1 MGMVLGIT
9 QLDDRTIERLVADP
23 PLVWLVVAGDDR
35 EQYERAR
42 QEERR
47 LQKPGL
53 IARLFGAARPAPP
66 PPADA
71 PPFALGDGEGKEIDV
86 DKSWHGMHYLLTRS
100 AEAGTPPL
108 DFLLEGGRTVG
119 DEDVGYGPAWVFT
132 AAETRGIAAAVAAI
146 SDEELRARY
155 DPRAMDAA
163 DVYPSL
169 IWVRDGDEA
178 LDYVMEYIAIL
189 RGTLAE
195 AVEMNR
201 GLMLTLT

>member
-42 QEERR
+42 QDERK
-47 LQKPGL
+47 LQQPGF
-53 IARLFGAARPAPP
+53 IARLFGAAPPP
-66 PPADA
+66 PPAA

-86 DKSWHGMHYLLTRS
+86 DKSWHGMHYLLTGS
-100 AEAGTPPL
+100 AEGGTPPL
-108 DFLLEGGRTVG
+108 DFLLEGGRIVG
-119 DEDVGYGPAWVFT
+119 DEDVGYGPARVFT
-132 AAETRGIAAAVAAI
+132 AEESRGIAAAVAAI

-155 DPRAMDAA
+155 DPSAMDAA

-195 AVEMNR
+195 AVEMKR

>member
-1 MGMVLGIT
+1 MGMVLGLT

-47 LQKPGL
+47 LQKPGF
-53 IARLFGAARPAPP
+53 IARLFGAAPP
-66 PPADA
+66 PPQPDA
-71 PPFALGDGEGKEIDV
+71 SPFALGDGEGKAIDV

-100 AEAGTPPL
+100 GEAGSPPL
-108 DFLLEGGRTVG
+108 DFLLGGGRTVG

-132 AAETRGIAAAVAAI
+132 AAETRGIAAAVASV

-155 DPRAMDAA
+155 DPSAMDAA
-163 DVYPSL
+163 DVYPSR

-178 LDYVMEYIAIL
+178 LDYVMEYIAML

>member
-9 QLDDRTIERLVADP
+9 QLDDRTIERVVADP
-23 PLVWLVVAGDDR
+23 PLVWLVIAADDR
-35 EQYERAR
+35 ERYERAR
-42 QEERR
+42 QDERR
-47 LQKPGL
+47 LQRPGF
-53 IARLFGAARPAPP
+53 IARLFGAAPP
-66 PPADA
+66 PPPPDA
-71 PPFALGDGEGKEIDV
+71 PVFALGDGEGKEIDV

-100 AEAGTPPL
+100 AEGGTPPL

-132 AAETRGIAAAVAAI
+132 AAETRGIEAAVAAI
-146 SDEELRARY
+146 GDEELRARY

-163 DVYPSL
+163 DVYPSR

-189 RGTLAE
+189 RATLQE

-201 GLMLTLT
+201 GLMLTLS

>member
-47 LQKPGL
+47 LQKPGF
-53 IARLFGAARPAPP
+53 IARLFGAAPP
-66 PPADA
+66 PPQPDA
-71 PPFALGDGEGKEIDV
+71 SPFALGDGEGKAIDV

-100 AEAGTPPL
+100 GEAGSPPL
-108 DFLLEGGRTVG
+108 DFLLGGGRTVG

-132 AAETRGIAAAVAAI
+132 AAETRGIAAAVAAV

-155 DPRAMDAA
+155 DPSAMDAA
-163 DVYPSL
+163 DVYPSR

-178 LDYVMEYIAIL
+178 LDYVMEYITML

-195 AVEMNR
+195 AVEKNR

>member
-1 MGMVLGIT
+1 MVLGIT
-9 QLDDRTIERLVADP
+9 QLDDRTIERVVADP
-23 PLVWLVVAGDDR
+23 PLVWLVVAADDR
-35 EQYERAR
+35 ERYERAR
-42 QEERR
+42 QDERR
-47 LQKPGL
+47 LQRPGF
-53 IARLFGAARPAPP
+53 IARLFGAASPP
-66 PPADA
+66 PPPDA
-71 PPFALGDGEGKEIDV
+71 PVFALGDGEGKEIDV

-100 AEAGTPPL
+100 AEGGTPPL

-132 AAETRGIAAAVAAI
+132 AAETRGIAAAVAGI

-163 DVYPSL
+163 DVYPSR

-189 RGTLAE
+189 RATLQE

-201 GLMLTLT
+201 GLMLTLS

>member
-35 EQYERAR
+35 ERYERAR
-42 QEERR
+42 QDERR
-47 LQKPGL
+47 LRKPGF
-53 IARLFGAARPAPP
+53 IARLFGAAAPP
-66 PPADA
+66 PPPD
-71 PPFALGDGEGKEIDV
+71 PSPFALGDGEGKEIDV

-108 DFLLEGGRTVG
+108 DFLLEGARTVG
-119 DEDVGYGPAWVFT
+119 DEDLGYGPAWVFT
-132 AAETRGIAAAVAAI
+132 AAETRGIRAAVAAI
-146 SDEELRARY
+146 SDVELRARY
-155 DPRAMDAA
+155 DPKAMDAA
-163 DVYPSL
+163 DVYPSR

-178 LDYVMEYIAIL
+178 LDYVMEYVTML
-189 RGTLAE
+189 RGMLAE

>member
-42 QEERR
+42 QDERR
-47 LQKPGL
+47 LQQPGF
-53 IARLFGAARPAPP
+53 IARLFGAAPPP
-66 PPADA
+66 PPAA

-86 DKSWHGMHYLLTRS
+86 DKSWHGMHYLLTGS
-100 AEAGTPPL
+100 AEGGTPPL
-108 DFLLEGGRTVG
+108 DFLLEGGRIVG
-119 DEDVGYGPAWVFT
+119 DEDVGYGPARVFT
-132 AAETRGIAAAVAAI
+132 AEESRGIAAAVAAI

-155 DPRAMDAA
+155 DPSAMDAA

-195 AVEMNR
+195 AVEMKR

>member
-1 MGMVLGIT
+1 MVLGIT
-9 QLDDRTIERLVADP
+9 QLDDRTIERVVADP
-23 PLVWLVVAGDDR
+23 PLVWLVIAADDR
-35 EQYERAR
+35 ERYERAR
-42 QEERR
+42 QDERR
-47 LQKPGL
+47 LQRPGF
-53 IARLFGAARPAPP
+53 IARLFGAAPP
-66 PPADA
+66 PPPPDA
-71 PPFALGDGEGKEIDV
+71 PVFALGDGEGKEIDV

-100 AEAGTPPL
+100 AEGGTPPL

-132 AAETRGIAAAVAAI
+132 AAETRGIAAAVAGI

-163 DVYPSL
+163 DVYPSR

-189 RGTLAE
+189 RATLQE

-201 GLMLTLT
+201 GLMLTLS

>member
-47 LQKPGL
+47 LQKPGF
-53 IARLFGAARPAPP
+53 IARLFGAAPP
-66 PPADA
+66 PPQPDA
-71 PPFALGDGEGKEIDV
+71 SPFALGDGEGKEIDV

-100 AEAGTPPL
+100 GEAGSPPL
-108 DFLLEGGRTVG
+108 DFLLGGGRTVG

-132 AAETRGIAAAVAAI
+132 AAETRGIAAAVAAV

-155 DPRAMDAA
+155 DPSAMDAA
-163 DVYPSL
+163 DVYPSR

>member
-1 MGMVLGIT
+1 MGMVLGLT

-47 LQKPGL
+47 LRKPGF
-53 IARLFGAARPAPP
+53 IARLFGAAPP
-66 PPADA
+66 PPQPDA
-71 PPFALGDGEGKEIDV
+71 SPFALGDGEGKEIDV

-100 AEAGTPPL
+100 GEAGSPPL
-108 DFLLEGGRTVG
+108 DFLLGGGRTVG

-132 AAETRGIAAAVAAI
+132 AAETRGIAAAVASV

-155 DPRAMDAA
+155 DPSAMDAA
-163 DVYPSL
+163 DVYPSR

-178 LDYVMEYIAIL
+178 LDYVMEYIAML

>member
-9 QLDDRTIERLVADP
+9 QLDDRTIERVVADP
-23 PLVWLVVAGDDR
+23 PLVWLVIAADDR
-35 EQYERAR
+35 ERYERAR
-42 QEERR
+42 QDERR
-47 LQKPGL
+47 LQRPGF
-53 IARLFGAARPAPP
+53 IARLFGAAPP
-66 PPADA
+66 PPPPDA
-71 PPFALGDGEGKEIDV
+71 PVFALGDGEGKEIDV

-100 AEAGTPPL
+100 AEGGTPPL

-163 DVYPSL
+163 DVYPSR

-189 RGTLAE
+189 RVTLQE

-201 GLMLTLT
+201 GLMLTLS

>member
-23 PLVWLVVAGDDR
+23 PLVWLVVAADDH

-42 QEERR
+42 QDERR
-47 LQKPGL
+47 LQQPGF
-53 IARLFGAARPAPP
+53 IARLFGGAPP
-66 PPADA
+66 PPPAA

-86 DKSWHGMHYLLTRS
+86 DKSWHGMHYLLTGS
-100 AEAGTPPL
+100 AEGGTPPL
-108 DFLLEGGRTVG
+108 DFLLEGGRIVG
-119 DEDVGYGPAWVFT
+119 DEDIGYGPARVFT
-132 AAETRGIAAAVAAI
+132 AAETRSIAAAVAAI
-146 SDEELRARY
+146 SDKELRARY
-155 DPRAMDAA
+155 DPSAMDAA

-195 AVEMNR
+195 AVEMKR

>member
-1 MGMVLGIT
+1 MVLGIT
-9 QLDDRTIERLVADP
+9 QLDDRTIERVVADP
-23 PLVWLVVAGDDR
+23 PLVWLVVAADDR
-35 EQYERAR
+35 ERYERAR
-42 QEERR
+42 QDERR
-47 LQKPGL
+47 LQKPGF
-53 IARLFGAARPAPP
+53 IARLFGATPP
-66 PPADA
+66 PPPPDA
-71 PPFALGDGEGKEIDV
+71 PPFALGDGEGKAIDV
-86 DKSWHGMHYLLTRS
+86 DKSWHGMHYLLTGS
-100 AEAGTPPL
+100 AEGGTPPL

-155 DPRAMDAA
+155 DPKAMDAA
-163 DVYPSL
+163 DVYPSR

-189 RGTLAE
+189 RATLQK

>member
-9 QLDDRTIERLVADP
+9 QLDDRTIERVVADP
-23 PLVWLVVAGDDR
+23 PLVWLVVAADDR
-35 EQYERAR
+35 ERYERAR
-42 QEERR
+42 QDERR
-47 LQKPGL
+47 LQRPGF
-53 IARLFGAARPAPP
+53 IARLFGAAPLPP
-66 PPADA
+66 PPDA
-71 PPFALGDGEGKEIDV
+71 PAFALGDGEGKEIDV

-100 AEAGTPPL
+100 AEGGTPPL

-163 DVYPSL
+163 DVYPSR

-189 RGTLAE
+189 RATLQE

-201 GLMLTLT
+201 GLMLTLS

>member
-1 MGMVLGIT
+1 MVLGIT
-9 QLDDRTIERLVADP
+9 QLDDRTIERVVADP
-23 PLVWLVVAGDDR
+23 PLVWLVVAADDR
-35 EQYERAR
+35 ERYERAR
-42 QEERR
+42 QDERR
-47 LQKPGL
+47 LQRPGF
-53 IARLFGAARPAPP
+53 IARLFGAAPP
-66 PPADA
+66 PPPPDA
-71 PPFALGDGEGKEIDV
+71 PVFALGDGEGKEIDV

-100 AEAGTPPL
+100 AEGGTPPL

-132 AAETRGIAAAVAAI
+132 AAETRGIAAAVAGI

-163 DVYPSL
+163 DVYPSR

-189 RGTLAE
+189 RATLQE

-201 GLMLTLT
+201 GLMLTLS